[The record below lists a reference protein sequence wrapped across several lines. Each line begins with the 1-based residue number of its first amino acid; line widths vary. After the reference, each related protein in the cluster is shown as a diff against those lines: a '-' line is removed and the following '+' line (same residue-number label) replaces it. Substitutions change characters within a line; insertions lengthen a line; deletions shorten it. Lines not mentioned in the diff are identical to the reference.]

1 MSYLQNIELPASIN
15 QVKRFGMVNSL
26 LWSRLNFL
34 FGARWLLLFVGCSL
48 LFAGCFL
55 LFTISH
61 TCSPYLLSRWAFYIF
76 FSGVTQSNEDAGWVQ
91 DFTLLFLCLVQI
103 KRIRRQGKSRI
114 LSCIP
119 SGGSFSSDLLRAVIS
134 YWAESHLESFQTP
147 AMEHSWEN
155 NTWTISTKKLH
166 RRCSTGLRLCLRLKV
181 QPMWDESRL
190 QVYEICNRRLV
201 YSKIVEARSNDNYW
215 SFFP

>member
-26 LWSRLNFL
+26 LWSRLKFL

-103 KRIRRQGKSRI
+103 KRIRRQGESRI

-147 AMEHSWEN
+147 AMEYSWEN
-155 NTWTISTKKLH
+155 NKWTCLTRGRFPQKSYTADVRLDSDCASDW
-166 RRCSTGLRLCLRLKV
+166 RCSQCGMRVDCKCLKFV
-181 QPMWDESRL
+181 TAGWCT
-190 QVYEICNRRLV
+190 V
-201 YSKIVEARSNDNYW
+201 K
-215 SFFP
+215 